1 MCIRD
6 RSKANGEDINIIL
19 EHGIRNNS
27 SEIYLE
33 DNSGTAIDVGFYN
46 SFSNYFVENLP
57 GYQGNSLAAQSL
69 NLNKKTRIVY
79 VQKEIGIE
87 FKLTFERTWSA
98 ISRALERSSL
108 EIKDRNRELKYFQ
121 VSVDEEDNNFFGF
134 FSRSNNAADV
144 DYELT
149 FTQSGE
155 NTILKF
161 KKLSN
166 TSISVNDLVDQINE
180 NLS

>member
-1 MCIRD
+1 M
-6 RSKANGEDINIIL
+6 
-19 EHGIRNNS
+19 
-27 SEIYLE
+27 
-33 DNSGTAIDVGFYN
+33 
-46 SFSNYFVENLP
+46 
-57 GYQGNSLAAQSL
+57 

-121 VSVDEEDNNFFGF
+121 VSVDEDDNSFFGF
-134 FSRSNNAADV
+134 FSRSNNTADV

-155 NTILKF
+155 NTILEF